1 MYLVQHGRALR
12 LWLLIIGSWCV
23 TDDVMAIWGDAKRDS
38 KQASGSDAGVIA
50 RLVGSSHRVNYR
62 HPIEE
67 DTVLRRFVGAC
78 GAMDYIHDAS
88 DGGRDRRR
96 VARCEF
102 RACGTDH
109 RVTPDL
115 WQNDGDFGEQ
125 VHRASTFLPT

>member
-1 MYLVQHGRALR
+1 
-12 LWLLIIGSWCV
+12 
-23 TDDVMAIWGDAKRDS
+23 MAIWGDAKRNS
-38 KQASGSDAGVIA
+38 KQTSGSDVGVIA
-50 RLVGSSHRVNYR
+50 RLVGLSYRVN
-62 HPIEE
+62 HGQSIEE

-78 GAMDYIHDAS
+78 GAMDYIHDDS

-96 VARCEF
+96 VACCEF
-102 RACGTDH
+102 RACGIDH